1 MRMCY
6 YALYKYIGFSVVV
19 YDPEVIFYGGVD
31 IMFPDDHKTA
41 VIEETKI
48 ANSLTNDLNSLH
60 LSIALKVLKSCGV
73 TYQPYLTI
81 CMVGKGFMAKPLR
94 NASTSFHNLAWNYF
108 TPQH

>member
-1 MRMCY
+1 MYY

-19 YDPEVIFYGGVD
+19 YDPEVIFYGAGID
-31 IMFPDDHKTA
+31 IVFPVDHKIA

-48 ANSLTNDLNSLH
+48 ANSLTNDLTPFLKCPQ
-60 LSIALKVLKSCGV
+60 SIKIV

-81 CMVGKGFMAKPLR
+81 CMVGTDFMAKPLR

-108 TPQH
+108 IPQH